1 MGHACTFYMARRDH
15 DYISWWPH
23 VLLLAEK
30 FLCVTSLS
38 ATLFRILF
46 LEGIVELVAWRGFA
60 LVINLVP
67 LVYSIFCLV
76 VVFLSLEGNRISC
89 FLSFR

>member
-38 ATLFRILF
+38 GRLFRIFIPRRHSGTRDLA
-46 LEGIVELVAWRGFA
+46 GV
-60 LVINLVP
+60 
-67 LVYSIFCLV
+67 
-76 VVFLSLEGNRISC
+76 C
-89 FLSFR
+89 FGH